1 MTMVRVKICGITNL
15 DDALA
20 AVDAGADA
28 LGFVFAEEAK
38 RRNRYIELRDAE
50 AIIRRLP
57 PLVTTVGVC
66 VNDGVERLR
75 EYLQVVDCVQLHGEE
90 PPELCAAVAGRAI
103 KVFRVGPGFDVGA
116 MAKYPARAYLLD
128 TYRAGARGGTGA
140 TMDWSIA
147 RDAVVDGM
155 PIIVAGG
162 LTPEN
167 VADAVAQTRPY
178 AVDTSGGVE
187 RAPGKKDHERIRR
200 FIRQAK
206 LPVS

>member
-1 MTMVRVKICGITNL
+1 M
-15 DDALA
+15 A
-20 AVDAGADA
+20 A
-28 LGFVFAEEAK
+28 
-38 RRNRYIELRDAE
+38 
-50 AIIRRLP
+50 
-57 PLVTTVGVC
+57 
-66 VNDGVERLR
+66 
-75 EYLQVVDCVQLHGEE
+75 
-90 PPELCAAVAGRAI
+90 
-103 KVFRVGPGFDVGA
+103 
-116 MAKYPARAYLLD
+116 YPARAYLLD

-147 RDAVVDGM
+147 RDAVVDGL

-167 VADAVAQTRPY
+167 VADAVAQTRPF